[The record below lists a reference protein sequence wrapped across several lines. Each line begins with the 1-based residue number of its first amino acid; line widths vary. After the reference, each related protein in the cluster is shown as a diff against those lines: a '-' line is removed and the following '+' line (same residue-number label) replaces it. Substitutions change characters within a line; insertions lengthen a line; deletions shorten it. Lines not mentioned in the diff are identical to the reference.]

1 MAATRDSDHPGRG
14 AGSRARWL
22 LVALALTGWAAW
34 LMVGAAPHPLLQR
47 IDDVL
52 LDLGWRR
59 IAAPLRVEGVVWV
72 DIDTASLR
80 GRTDHFGSWPLRRDA
95 LALLLRYLKDAH
107 VRAVALDLVL
117 ADARPDDEALAA
129 VLASPGAPVV
139 LAAAATGSPVSYPM
153 PSAPEPDVAGPTAAD
168 ATGVPLAAITRWPA
182 LVLPAASLR
191 QAAPGRVGMVSLPL
205 DADGRLRRLSP
216 WHNGGEGAGIH
227 PVMPMAVWQ
236 ALEEASDGPPKGP
249 KGTTRWPADGEG
261 RIRLPLIEP
270 GTVPRVPFAEVV
282 DAALGAGDGAR
293 MRRQLAGQIV
303 VIGSSA
309 ALDNRVMTPAG
320 QLDGAEWI
328 AAAVG
333 LLGTGQVV
341 RPTPAWAGAT
351 AAALALLPG
360 FALAWRGRTRPRVD
374 MGLHVGI
381 GLLLVAAW
389 AFTSF
394 GRMQAF
400 PLAIAALVLLPSAIL
415 AVVARRHEILA
426 RAEALQREREIADAA
441 NRAKSEFLS
450 RMSHELRTPLN
461 GVVGACQLLRSQ
473 GDDPQRRA
481 DLLALL
487 ERSSHHLLELVDGVL
502 QLGRIEAGALELAD
516 EDFDLIEALDSVIAA
531 VAPIA
536 QAQGL
541 VLACVVDPTIAARRR
556 GDAVRV
562 RQILLNLLGNA
573 VKFTSAGQVVLR
585 VGPGHDAQSLQF
597 RLEDTGVGIDAAALG
612 RIFEPFR
619 QADRQTER
627 RFGGSGLGLAIS
639 ARLVQAMGGR
649 IDVNSAPGQ
658 GTQFQLSLPLPLA
671 RYPAGSQHALGFEVV
686 VIEPQPVEAEAALA
700 ILERM
705 GCTVHLVRDVP
716 EWLALSSALETRGAM
731 PWLLVALDDEGL
743 VSRWMQAGHAWPPR
757 CIGMRRGAS
766 GRHVATTGTDPP
778 QVVRK
783 PLFRDDLARR
793 MGAVPTTVPGALFDA
808 AATAPAVGVAGG
820 SGPVVSDGAVV
831 GRRILVVEDDP
842 VNQTIVEAMLS
853 SAGWSAHMADDGAAA
868 LRCLRDSAFDV
879 VLMDCQLPDI
889 DGLEVTRQLRS
900 GVAGPLN
907 CRVPVVALTANAFE
921 QDRRQCME
929 AGMDD
934 FLTKPVVA
942 AELERAVAR
951 WARPVAR

>member
-1 MAATRDSDHPGRG
+1 MAATREADHPGRG

-22 LVALALTGWAAW
+22 LVAVALTCWAAW
-34 LMVGAAPHPLLQR
+34 LIAGAAPRALLQR

-52 LDLGWRR
+52 LDLGWSRL
-59 IAAPLRVEGVVWV
+59 AAPLRVEGVVWV
-72 DIDTASLR
+72 DIDAASLR
-80 GRTDHFGSWPLRRDA
+80 SRADHFGSWPLRRDA
-95 LALLLRYLKDAH
+95 LALLLRYLKDAD

-117 ADARPDDEALAA
+117 ADARPDDDALAA
-129 VLASPGAPVV
+129 VLASPGPPVV
-139 LAAAATGSPVSYPM
+139 LAAAATGSPVSVPLS
-153 PSAPEPDVAGPTAAD
+153 PAPEPDVAGPTAAD
-168 ATGVPLAAITRWPA
+168 AIGVPLSAITRWPA
-182 LVLPAASLR
+182 LVLPAAGLR
-191 QAAPGRVGMVSLPL
+191 EAAPGRVGMVSLPL

-216 WHNGGEGAGIH
+216 WHNGGDGAGIH

-236 ALEEASDGPPKGP
+236 ALEGTSIGPR
-249 KGTTRWPADGEG
+249 KGTTRWPADSEG
-261 RIRLPLIEP
+261 RIRLPVIEP
-270 GTVPRVPFAEVV
+270 GAVPRVPFAEVV
-282 DAALGAGDGAR
+282 EAALGAGDGAR

-320 QLDGAEWI
+320 QLDGAEWL

-341 RPTPAWAGAT
+341 RPAPTWAA
-351 AAALALLPG
+351 APVAALALLPG
-360 FALAWRGRTRPRVD
+360 LALAWRGRTRPRLD
-374 MGLHVGI
+374 IGLHVGI

-389 AFTSF
+389 AFMSF

-426 RAEALQREREIADAA
+426 RAEALQREREVADAA

-516 EDFDLIEALDSVIAA
+516 EDFDLIEALDSVVAA

-536 QAQGL
+536 QAKGL

-585 VGPGHDAQSLQF
+585 VGPGHDEQSLQF

-649 IDVNSAPGQ
+649 IDVQSAPGE

-671 RYPAGSQHALGFEVV
+671 RSPTRSQQTLGLEVV
-686 VIEPQPVEAEAALA
+686 VIEPQPAEAEAALA

-705 GCTVHLVRDVP
+705 GCTVRVARDAA
-716 EWLALSSALETRGAM
+716 EWHALSAALETRGVV
-731 PWLLVALDDEGL
+731 PWLLVALDDDAF
-743 VSRWMQAGHAWPPR
+743 VSRWRQAGHAWPPH
-757 CIGMRRGAS
+757 CIGMRRGAP
-766 GRHVATTGTDPP
+766 GQGVDTIGTDPS

-793 MGAVPTTVPGALFDA
+793 MGTAPSTAPGALFDA
-808 AATAPAVGVAGG
+808 ASTTPAMGVSGG
-820 SGPVVSDGAVV
+820 SRPVASDGAVG

-853 SAGWSAHMADDGAAA
+853 AAGWSAHMADDGAAA
-868 LRCLRDSAFDV
+868 LRSLTERAFDV

-900 GVAGPLN
+900 GVAGTLN

-942 AELERAVAR
+942 ADLERVVAR
-951 WARPVAR
+951 WARPLVR